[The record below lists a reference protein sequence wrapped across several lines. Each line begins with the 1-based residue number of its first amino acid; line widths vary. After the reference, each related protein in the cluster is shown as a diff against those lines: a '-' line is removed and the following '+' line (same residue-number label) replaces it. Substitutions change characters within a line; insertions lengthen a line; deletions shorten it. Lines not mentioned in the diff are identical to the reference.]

1 MKKIIYSVLATLSGL
16 VLLFSYKTSWNE
28 TAVDASAA
36 TISSDTTASAAT
48 DSASTDS
55 TSASGDDE
63 GAESSADDESGEDD
77 GSTTS
82 GSSGSASSSSSGGSS
97 SSGSSSSSSTAS
109 GFADGTYTGSAVSTR
124 YGAVQ
129 VAITVSG
136 GKITSVDVPQYPSRD
151 GRDLQIS
158 QYSLPILADETV
170 SAQSSSINMVSGAT
184 YTSRGYIESLQS
196 AIDQA
201 QQ

>member
-82 GSSGSASSSSSGGSS
+82 GSSGSASSSSSG
-97 SSGSSSSSSTAS
+97 GSSSSSSTAS

>member
-28 TAVDASAA
+28 SVVDTSAA
-36 TISSDTTASAAT
+36 TISSDTTSADSTTSDT
-48 DSASTDS
+48 DS
-55 TSASGDDE
+55 SASDSSSDDDE
-63 GAESSADDESGEDD
+63 DEYEDDEDGEDD
-77 GSTTS
+77 EDDSS
-82 GSSGSASSSSSGGSS
+82 ASSGST
-97 SSGSSSSSSTAS
+97 SSGSSSSSSSSSSSTS
-109 GFADGTYTGSAVSTR
+109 SSSLADGTYTGDAANTR

-136 GKITSVDVPQYPSRD
+136 GEITSVDVPQYPSHD
-151 GRDLQIS
+151 HHDVQINS
-158 QYSLPILADETV
+158 YALPILVDETI
-170 SAQSSSINMVSGAT
+170 SAQSSSISMVSGAT
-184 YTSRGYIESLQS
+184 YTSQGYIQSLQS

>member
-97 SSGSSSSSSTAS
+97 SSSSTAS

-170 SAQSSSINMVSGAT
+170 SAQSSSISMVSGAT